1 MKNREKQYDPIRR
14 GAPSLPF
21 DFTEALKEINT
32 KRFLEEHRME
42 HVCGKK
48 KYRFDDIRYDV
59 MNWSPE
65 VRKNITKQM
74 IYMIPWRVTYWSDLD
89 SGLIILDYFG
99 ERISDI
105 DEWKRQREEYI
116 ENLYKELTEEND

>member
-1 MKNREKQYDPIRR
+1 MVKKEKQYEPIRR

-32 KRFLEEHRME
+32 KQFLEEHRTE
-42 HVCGKK
+42 LVCGKK
-48 KYRFDDIRYDV
+48 KYRFDDIRHDV
-59 MNWSPE
+59 MNWSSE

-89 SGLIILDYFG
+89 SGLIILDNFG

>member
-1 MKNREKQYDPIRR
+1 MKNREKQFEPIRR

-21 DFTEALKEINT
+21 DFMDALKEINT
-32 KRFLEEHRME
+32 KQFLEERIKAL
-42 HVCGKK
+42 VCGKK
-48 KYRFDDIRYDV
+48 KYRFDNIRNDV

-74 IYMIPWRVTYWSDLD
+74 MYMIPLRIFCWSDLD
-89 SGLIILDYFG
+89 SGLIIIDNFG